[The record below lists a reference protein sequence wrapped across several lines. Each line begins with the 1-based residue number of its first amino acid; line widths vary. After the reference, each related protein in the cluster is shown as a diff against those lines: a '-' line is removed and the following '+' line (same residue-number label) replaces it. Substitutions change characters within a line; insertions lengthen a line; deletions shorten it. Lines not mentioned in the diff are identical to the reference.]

1 MPTLQDNTT
10 ISSSQR
16 FRILFTD
23 ARWYVSGEFRDLH
36 LQKDSLEGLLVA
48 VLLIDSTDTVLA

>member
-1 MPTLQDNTT
+1 MSTLQDNST

-23 ARWYVSGEFRDLH
+23 ARWYVSGGFRDLH
-36 LQKDSLEGLLVA
+36 IQNDFLEGLLVV
-48 VLLIDSTDTVLA
+48 VLLIDSTDTIFA